1 MTRKSDT
8 RAIIFL
14 LVLLIGVVVLFMTLD
29 NNIELPSASGTDSAL
44 TAQDST
50 RYHGREGYSYRDA
63 EGREHHG
70 HRSPYYSSYGSAGAA
85 AGHNG
90 QRFNFDPNTADSTQ
104 LLTLGLPPWMVRG
117 IYKYRA
123 KGGIYRSPEDFAR
136 IPGLTQMQY
145 EQLRPYITISGD
157 YQQAAAPARTNEEN
171 KPAVSRDS
179 VQYPQKLRP
188 GQYLDINT
196 ADTTELK
203 KIPGVGSYY
212 ARLIAEY
219 RNRLGGFTSM
229 DQLKEID
236 RLPKDVA
243 NSTADYL
250 DIHKGIR
257 KLAIN
262 KLSLQQLREHPY
274 IGYYRAKAITD
285 YRRLKG
291 PITSLQQLSLLPN
304 FTPED
309 IKRLEPYVEY

>member
-1 MTRKSDT
+1 MRKSDIK
-8 RAIIFL
+8 AIIFL
-14 LVLLIGVVVLFMTLD
+14 LVLLIGIGVLFITLD
-29 NNIELPSASGTDSAL
+29 NNVELPADSTTDSAL
-44 TAQDST
+44 AAKDSA
-50 RYHGREGYSYRDA
+50 GYYGQGGYGYRDA
-63 EGREHHG
+63 EGRPHHG
-70 HRSPYYSSYGSAGAA
+70 RRSPYYSSYGSAGAA

-90 QRFNFDPNTADSTQ
+90 QRFSFDPNTADSTQ
-104 LLTLGLPPWMVRG
+104 LLALGLPPWMVRG

-145 EQLRPYITISGD
+145 EQLHPYITISSD
-157 YQQAAAPARTNEEN
+157 YQQAAAPARNNDEN
-171 KPAVSRDS
+171 KPAAPRDS

-203 KIPGVGSYY
+203 KIPGIGSYY
-212 ARLIAEY
+212 ARLIADY

-250 DIHKGIR
+250 DIR
-257 KLAIN
+257 KSVRKIAIN
-262 KLSLQQLREHPY
+262 KLSMQQLREHPY

-291 PITSLQQLSLLPN
+291 DITSLQQLSLLPN

>member
-1 MTRKSDT
+1 MRKSDI
-8 RAIIFL
+8 RAAIFL
-14 LVLLIGVVVLFMTLD
+14 LVLLIGIGVLFVVLD
-29 NNIELPSASGTDSAL
+29 SNISMPATADTDSAL
-44 TAQDST
+44 TAHDST
-50 RYHGREGYSYRDA
+50 RYYGPGTYGYREADGY
-63 EGREHHG
+63 EHHG
-70 HRSPYYSSYGSAGAA
+70 RRNPYYSSYGSAGAA

-104 LLTLGLPPWMVRG
+104 LLALGLPPWMVRG

-123 KGGIYRSPEDFAR
+123 KGGIYRSAEDFAR
-136 IPGLTQMQY
+136 IPGLTQTQY
-145 EQLRPYITISGD
+145 EQLRPYITISSD
-157 YQQAAAPARTNEEN
+157 YQQASAPARNIEEN
-171 KPAVSRDS
+171 KPATPRDS

-203 KIPGVGSYY
+203 KIPGIGSYY

-250 DIHKGIR
+250 DIRKDIR
-257 KLAIN
+257 RLPIN